1 MFQPF
6 EVAVTFCLGKG
17 EENTA
22 KSGIDNF
29 GGEHGD
35 EGAKTMK
42 MQCGDDMPG

>member
-6 EVAVTFCLGKG
+6 EVTVTFSLGKRKEDSTKG
-17 EENTA
+17 R
-22 KSGIDNF
+22 IDNF

-42 MQCGDDMPG
+42 M